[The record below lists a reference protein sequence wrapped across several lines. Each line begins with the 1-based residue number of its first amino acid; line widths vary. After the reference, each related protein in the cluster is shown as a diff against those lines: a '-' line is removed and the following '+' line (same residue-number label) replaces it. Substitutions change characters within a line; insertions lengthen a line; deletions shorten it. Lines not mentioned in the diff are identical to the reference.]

1 MPGKA
6 GTELMELWFCAWLS
20 PSPNSI
26 IIVNFPVQLCEFPIS
41 PETFAFSQWR
51 SISLWLCSKKELG
64 ETPWIP
70 LAWNADKSDAFG
82 TDSLSDSSPVRAI
95 TFGAG
100 VALVLRWLRQHP
112 SSFPSLLEI
121 HPSVFTRCLCSSKF
135 PLEASGVGGA
145 LPADVGRD

>member
-1 MPGKA
+1 
-6 GTELMELWFCAWLS
+6 MESWCCAWLS

-26 IIVNFPVQLCEFPIS
+26 TIVNFPVQLCEFPIS

-51 SISLWLCSKKELG
+51 GISLWLCSKTELG

-82 TDSLSDSSPVRAI
+82 TDSLSDSSPVWPI
-95 TFGAG
+95 SFGAG

-112 SSFPSLLEI
+112 GPFPSLPEI
-121 HPSVFTRCLCSSKF
+121 YLSAFTSCLCSSKF
-135 PLEASGVGGA
+135 PLEASGVNGA
-145 LPADVGRD
+145 LLADVGGD